1 MIEPSY
7 VQFEEL
13 SREKNLIPVF
23 TEIPGDL
30 DTPLSAF
37 MKIDDGK
44 SSFLLE
50 SVEGGERWA
59 RYSLLGSDP
68 RMVIRWKGDQA
79 ELVERNQSK
88 TITGVSDPTILLKE
102 IMGRYKPAILPDLP
116 MFFGGA
122 VGFLSYDV
130 VREFERIPDLGKP
143 DPGFHDA
150 IFILTQDM
158 VIFDNLSHKIMLITT
173 VMPEEFS
180 SVKEAYDEGCSRLR
194 RLEERLSL
202 TTPRPKRVEL
212 PSQPIEFSSNMEPHQ
227 YEEIVRKAKK
237 HIKAGDVIQVVLS
250 QRFRAKG
257 VTDPLNVYRGLRMIN
272 PSPYMFFLRIGDE
285 VLAGSSPE
293 VMVRLRNGEAVVRP
307 IAGTRPRGV
316 TPANDE
322 ELEAE
327 LLADEK
333 ESAEHVMLVDL
344 ARNDLGRIAE
354 PGTVTVD
361 AFKTVERYSHV
372 MHMVSNVRAR
382 PAKKYDAYDILRAA
396 FPAGTLT
403 GAPKIR
409 AMEIIEELE
418 PEHRGPYGGCVGYF
432 SYTGSMDM
440 CITIRTVTM
449 KGHETFF
456 QAGAGIVADS
466 IPEREYEETLKKAEA
481 MRKALT
487 LAESFQRRSK

>member
-1 MIEPSY
+1 MIGPSF
-7 VQFEEL
+7 VEFKEL
-13 SREKNLIPVF
+13 SRDNNLIPLF

-37 MKIDDGK
+37 LKIDDGR

-59 RYSLLGSDP
+59 RYSVLGSQP
-68 RMVIRWKGDQA
+68 RMVIRWKGDRA
-79 ELVERNQSK
+79 EVSTDDASRR
-88 TITGVSDPTILLKE
+88 ICGVSDPTGLVKE
-102 IMGRYKPAILPDLP
+102 IMAKYRPAVLPVLP
-116 MFFGGA
+116 KFFGGA

-130 VREFERIPDLGKP
+130 VRKFERLPDLKKP

-150 IFILTQDM
+150 VFMLTRDV
-158 VIFDNLSHKIMLITT
+158 VIFDNLSHKIMLVTT
-173 VMPEEFS
+173 VSPDEFS
-180 SVKEAYDEGCSRLR
+180 SVGQAYEEGRARLKS
-194 RLEERLSL
+194 LEERMTL
-202 TTPRPKRVEL
+202 PPKRPERVGR
-212 PSQPIEFSSNMEPHQ
+212 PSQPIEFSSNMTPGEF
-227 YEEIVRKAKK
+227 EEMVREAKSF
-237 HIKAGDVIQVVLS
+237 IKAGDIIQVVLS
-250 QRFRAKG
+250 QRFKG
-257 VTDPLNVYRGLRMIN
+257 TGIADPLDVYRGLRMIN

-307 IAGTRPRGV
+307 IAGTRPRG
-316 TPANDE
+316 TNRAQDE
-322 ELEAE
+322 DLERE

-354 PGTVTVD
+354 PGSVTVD

-372 MHMVSNVRAR
+372 MHMVSNVRAV
-382 PAKKYDAYDILRAA
+382 PAKAYDAYDILKAA

-409 AMEIIEELE
+409 AMEIIEQLE

-449 KGHETFF
+449 KGNEMCF

-466 IPEREYEETLKKAEA
+466 IPEREYEETMKKAEA
-481 MRKALT
+481 MRNALA
-487 LAESFQRRSK
+487 LAESFQGRAK

>member
-1 MIEPSY
+1 MIAPSL
-7 VQFEEL
+7 VEFEEL
-13 SREKNLIPVF
+13 CRTNNLVPLF
-23 TEIPGDL
+23 MEIPGDL

-37 MKIDDGK
+37 LKVDDGRN
-44 SSFLLE
+44 SFLLE

-59 RYSLLGSDP
+59 RYSLLGSEP
-68 RMVIRWKGDQA
+68 RMVVHWKGDRA
-79 ELVERNQSK
+79 EVSTNDASH
-88 TITGVSDPTILLKE
+88 IISGVSDPTALIKH
-102 IMGRYKPAILPDLP
+102 MMSRYRPAAVPGLPK
-116 MFFGGA
+116 FFGGA

-130 VREFERIPDLGKP
+130 VRRFERLPDLGKP

-150 IFILTQDM
+150 VFLLTRDM

-173 VMPEEFS
+173 VSPDDFS
-180 SVKEAYDEGCSRLR
+180 SVKQAYEEGRVRLR
-194 RLEERLSL
+194 SLEERMRLS
-202 TTPRPKRVEL
+202 PARP
-212 PSQPIEFSSNMEPHQ
+212 PSLCIPSEPVEFSSNMSAGQFEAM
-227 YEEIVRKAKK
+227 VREAKEF
-237 HIKAGDVIQVVLS
+237 IRAGDVIQVVLS
-250 QRFRAKG
+250 QRFNATL
-257 VTDPLNVYRGLRMIN
+257 VADPLDVYRGLRMIN
-272 PSPYMFFLRIGDE
+272 PSPYMFFLRVGDE

-307 IAGTRPRGV
+307 IAGTRARG
-316 TPANDE
+316 TNQAQDE
-322 ELEAE
+322 ELERE

-354 PGTVTVD
+354 PGSVTVD

-372 MHMVSNVRAR
+372 MHMVSNVRAK
-382 PAKKYDAYDILRAA
+382 PSDKHDAFDILRAT

-409 AMEIIEELE
+409 AMEIIERLE

-432 SYTGSMDM
+432 AYTGSMDM

-449 KGHETFF
+449 KGNQAFF

-466 IPEREYEETLKKAEA
+466 IPEREYEETMRKAEA
-481 MRKALT
+481 MRKALA
-487 LAESFQRRSK
+487 LAGSFGRRSL